1 MSNVLWVLMSIVGY
15 IAGLAIIM
23 RVTPWLLLR
32 SYDEGLFMGVAALD
46 IMGALL
52 VFGAVGLTYALFGG
66 NFAVKVLDF
75 FFLVG
80 ILVVGVRTA
89 LFSFRPRSIGGTFRV
104 SRVIAG
110 TYCLGLAL
118 AACWYIVQIFMAR

>member
-1 MSNVLWVLMSIVGY
+1 MSSVLLVLVSIIGY

-23 RVTPWLLLR
+23 RVTPLLLFR
-32 SYDEGLFMGVAALD
+32 SYDEGLFMGVAAVD

-52 VFGAVGLTYALFGG
+52 VFGAVALTYALFSG

-80 ILVVGVRTA
+80 ILVIGVRTA
-89 LFSFRPRSIGGTFRV
+89 LFSFRPRRPDGTYRV
-104 SRVIAG
+104 SRIIG
-110 TYCLGLAL
+110 GSYCLALAA
-118 AACWYIVQIFMAR
+118 AACWYIVQIFMSR